1 MLLQRRRNVQTGRG
15 LGTILSSIFRT
26 IAPYAKTLLNVGKR
40 IFSSRPAQA
49 IVKSAQQSAVQSGL
63 NVVDDVIK
71 GKNVKRSLKEHAQSL
86 AQDVGSSAVSEVK
99 KLAGMQPPKV
109 ANKKSATNNKKKRKN
124 PVLGSKK
131 TRPAKRSKG
140 DIFDSV

>member
-49 IVKSAQQSAVQSGL
+49 IVKSAQQSALQSGL

-99 KLAGMQPPKV
+99 KLASMQPPKV
-109 ANKKSATNNKKKRKN
+109 VNKKSAANNKKKRKN